1 MGMRKSVPVRPLRDA
16 VGRAIAAVRAGM
28 PLAGRF
34 IPPEALGGP
43 PGAVRA
49 NGRRTFVLGGAWAL
63 GALALGT
70 ACETVDGQAVAAY
83 LKELNALRDSTAVD
97 DAGLGERF
105 NALIASGSRDA
116 GGYLMI
122 YRELRASNAAV
133 LAKLEQIEPPKGLG
147 RHHEDFVEGL
157 RDLVTALDQVIGMI
171 EAGNVIEANRT
182 FQRAVNR
189 SQAKQTGAMLQIRR
203 VARSAGVRF

>member
-1 MGMRKSVPVRPLRDA
+1 MQKRTAPVSHGDREARQR
-16 VGRAIAAVRAGM
+16 GRRVF
-28 PLAGRF
+28 L
-34 IPPEALGGP
+34 LGGIS
-43 PGAVRA
+43 
-49 NGRRTFVLGGAWAL
+49 FV
-63 GALALGT
+63 GALTLGT

-83 LKELNALRDSTAVD
+83 LTELNELRNSTAGD
-97 DAGLGERF
+97 DALLGERF

-116 GGYLMI
+116 GAYLSI

-133 LAKLEQIEPPKGLG
+133 LAKLEQIQPPKGLE

-157 RDLVTALDQVIGMI
+157 SDLVTALDEVIGMI

-182 FQRAVNR
+182 FQRAVTR

-203 VARSAGVRF
+203 VARSARVRI